1 MTLTP
6 GQKEDLRTQL
16 NRILGKTIT
25 DRQLN
30 AISSNIDAQTQDP
43 KPEQL
48 LTCSRCGKT
57 IKAYGTMGE
66 AFITENT
73 GSGDK
78 YYHNDISKC
87 LT

>member
-6 GQKEDLRTQL
+6 GQRGDLRTQL

-25 DRQLN
+25 DDQLN
-30 AISSNIDAQTQDP
+30 AISNEVELYTNDP
-43 KPEQL
+43 MPEQL

-57 IKAYGTMGE
+57 IVAYGANGE

-73 GSGDK
+73 ETGEK
-78 YYHNDISKC
+78 YYHNDLSKC
-87 LT
+87 LA